1 MALCWG
7 RPGTEALA
15 MKLGQNTQRK
25 RVPRREKI
33 FEFLEV
39 ASWEGWATFS
49 TFRARL
55 TPRPKKAA
63 KTWMKFV

>member
-1 MALCWG
+1 
-7 RPGTEALA
+7 
-15 MKLGQNTQRK
+15 MKLGQKTQRK